1 MQYKSK
7 WDLNTSKSSLV
18 RFIIRWW
25 NLNRTQ
31 KENTALLQLS
41 RDDLVLL
48 NSSFDYHDEG
58 KYCFHDIITKVLSEA
73 LLEVVDVVF
82 SKLPMLQ
89 TQLCFAENKN
99 WLANY

>member
-1 MQYKSK
+1 M
-7 WDLNTSKSSLV
+7 
-18 RFIIRWW
+18 
-25 NLNRTQ
+25 
-31 KENTALLQLS
+31 S

-48 NSSFDYHDEG
+48 NSSFDYHEAG
-58 KYCFHDIITKVLSEA
+58 KYRYHDIITEVLLEA
-73 LLEVVDVVF
+73 LLEVGDVVF

>member
-1 MQYKSK
+1 M
-7 WDLNTSKSSLV
+7 
-18 RFIIRWW
+18 FH
-25 NLNRTQ
+25 
-31 KENTALLQLS
+31 
-41 RDDLVLL
+41 DD
-48 NSSFDYHDEG
+48 G
-58 KYCFHDIITKVLSEA
+58 KYYYHDIITKVLLEA